1 MADNQDRSI
10 LFRRILVAVDT
21 SETSRAALESAA
33 ALARIMESEIRGLF
47 VHEEHWNQI
56 SRLPTV
62 QTVNE
67 LTGETQGFEQDALKH
82 QLETL
87 ESRLRQQ
94 LKYISRR
101 NEVSHSWQ
109 SVHGRVAEKVLE
121 AAKDADLITIGRRGR
136 SYKSRNKLGSTAKA
150 VIRKAEKPVLILK
163 ERLNL
168 RHSITAVY
176 DASEESHN
184 GLRLALSLAKENR
197 SQLTIIVVKHEQTD
211 SERDTD
217 LEQLIDDAQ
226 IRIRVKVMK
235 KPNLRDFVNTI
246 NSQPSGLIVIPK
258 NQPFLQEGSM
268 EIMLTYILSPVLMM
282 T

>member
-1 MADNQDRSI
+1 MADEQERTL
-10 LFRRILVAVDT
+10 LFQRILVAVDT
-21 SETSRAALESAA
+21 SATSRAALESAA
-33 ALARIMESEIRGLF
+33 TLARIMESEIQGLF
-47 VHEEHWNQI
+47 VHEENWNQL
-56 SRLPTV
+56 SRLPSA

-67 LTGETQGFEQDALKH
+67 LTGETQGLEQTSLEH
-82 QLETL
+82 QIKTL

-101 NEVSHSWQ
+101 NDVNHTWQ
-109 SVHGRVAEKVLE
+109 SVHGHVADKVLE

-163 ERLNL
+163 EPLNL
-168 RHSITAVY
+168 RHTITAVY

-197 SQLTIIVVKHEQTD
+197 TQLTIMVINHEQAE
-211 SERDTD
+211 SERDTE
-217 LEQLIDDAQ
+217 LEQLIDNAQ
-226 IRIRVKVMK
+226 IPIRVKVLK
-235 KPNLRDFVNTI
+235 QPNLRDFVNSI